1 MSYYFY
7 TVPKNIAL
15 MLHDKY
21 MLEIFIETGT
31 YAGITAEWASKHFFQ
46 VHTIEQSEEY
56 FSLAEKRLL
65 NLPNVTMYLNDS
77 RNILPYITGYVNGRG
92 VLFYLDAH
100 WSEGAHYGRPLIDS
114 VVIDEILLINEW
126 NNNNHAIIVDDAHR
140 FGTERWPTKR
150 AVIEALE
157 NNGKRLVRE
166 LLDVFIAIPNP
177 LNFTLKRSYI
187 DTYESLNASTVEFVR
202 SGGVWN

>member
-7 TVPKNIAL
+7 TIPKNIAL
-15 MLHDKY
+15 MLRDKY
-21 MLEIFIETGT
+21 SLDIFIETGT
-31 YAGITAEWASKHFFQ
+31 YAGITAEWAAKHFFQ

-65 NLPNVTMYLNDS
+65 NLPNVFTYLSDS
-77 RNILPYITGYVNGRG
+77 RMALPQVVTRTNERG

-114 VVIDEILLINEW
+114 VVVDEILLVNEW
-126 NNNNHAIIVDDAHR
+126 SNNTHAIIVDDAHR

-150 AVIEALE
+150 AVVEALE
-157 NNGKRLVRE
+157 NGGKRHVRE
-166 LLDVFIAIPNP
+166 LLDVFIAVPSKFI
-177 LNFTLKRSYI
+177 LKRI
-187 DTYESLNASTVEFVR
+187 DTYANIDATAVEFLQSGRVR
-202 SGGVWN
+202 N